1 MPLMCTLGFGPEMID
16 FRTVLAAAFLLGLTL
31 VLSLAAEIWARG
43 RRASNAKALLP
54 LVESPKVADDA
65 MTLMLRTLLTLSNLR
80 TPHLFHR
87 FDDLSRIGVQ
97 NGSMQGS
104 HRGRCADVRG
114 GSSDRISSE
123 AVRESWA
130 ALITN
135 IATDGA
141 LSRALL
147 DPRLPRVGQ
156 SRLPAPPG
164 IAPAG
169 ASSPLGLSRRIIAG
183 LRVLDLNPIP

>member
-1 MPLMCTLGFGPEMID
+1 MISHGSA
-16 FRTVLAAAFLLGLTL
+16 FRTDQC
-31 VLSLAAEIWARG
+31 RG
-43 RRASNAKALLP
+43 A
-54 LVESPKVADDA
+54 
-65 MTLMLRTLLTLSNLR
+65 
-80 TPHLFHR
+80 
-87 FDDLSRIGVQ
+87 I
-97 NGSMQGS
+97 
-104 HRGRCADVRG
+104 ADVARTFG
-114 GSSDRISSE
+114 VDRATVSSE

-135 IATDGA
+135 IAADGA

-169 ASSPLGLSRRIIAG
+169 VSSPLGLSRRIIAG
-183 LRVLDLNPIP
+183 LRFLTLTQSRKGIR